1 MFCVEC
7 GAEGPV
13 YEGLCANCFR
23 KRHPIVAPVEF
34 IDVPRCQSCGSYRLR
49 SGWTKADRDLVI
61 PQLLREAMPPLAPYE
76 RLSFTH
82 VAREEDANNLSVRV
96 KAAGRF
102 QELTAVQDFQVRIRI
117 KPSYCDACQKQR
129 GRYYEGILQVRGEDR
144 ELAPREVRA
153 ARTFVA
159 ARIDR
164 SEDPEAFVS
173 RIEEVH
179 GDLDFYVST
188 NALAKGLARD
198 LAGAFG
204 GTVTASP
211 KLFGQRQGREVYRV
225 TALVRLPA
233 FQKGDVVRHKGAVAE
248 VTSVRPFVVLRDLAT
263 GESSRFKPKD
273 VRGASRR
280 RLDLG
285 GRVPV
290 ESPARG
296 LEGLMGAE
304 ALTAQMT
311 VALGCRALDDLLGG
325 GVEEG
330 CITLLHGEAGS
341 GKTNFCLQLARNVV
355 RAGHKVIY
363 IDTEGVSLERLRQ
376 ICGDDFEVVAKN
388 ILFSEP
394 YSFEEQ
400 EKFIEKAVKLSEGNR
415 EVGLIVI
422 DSITMHY
429 RLTMRDETRREER
442 YGLTRQIAKLLRVS
456 RERGIPVVV
465 TSQVYTD
472 IDTGAYMPLG
482 GHMLSHNAKTIVR
495 FERTGPSTR
504 TAVLDKHRHREEG
517 TRATFRITGQGLE
530 D

>member
-179 GDLDFYVST
+179 GGLDFYVST

-233 FQKGDVVRHKGAVAE
+233 FQKGDVVRHKGAVE
-248 VTSVRPFVVLRDLAT
+248 PWTSSWA
-263 GESSRFKPKD
+263 GESRRDASPSSMER
-273 VRGASRR
+273 RGAARRTSACSSR
-280 RLDLG
+280 G
-285 GRVPV
+285 T
-290 ESPARG
+290 SSAR
-296 LEGLMGAE
+296 
-304 ALTAQMT
+304 
-311 VALGCRALDDLLGG
+311 
-325 GVEEG
+325 
-330 CITLLHGEAGS
+330 
-341 GKTNFCLQLARNVV
+341 
-355 RAGHKVIY
+355 
-363 IDTEGVSLERLRQ
+363 DTR
-376 ICGDDFEVVAKN
+376 
-388 ILFSEP
+388 
-394 YSFEEQ
+394 
-400 EKFIEKAVKLSEGNR
+400 
-415 EVGLIVI
+415 
-422 DSITMHY
+422 
-429 RLTMRDETRREER
+429 
-442 YGLTRQIAKLLRVS
+442 
-456 RERGIPVVV
+456 
-465 TSQVYTD
+465 
-472 IDTGAYMPLG
+472 
-482 GHMLSHNAKTIVR
+482 
-495 FERTGPSTR
+495 
-504 TAVLDKHRHREEG
+504 
-517 TRATFRITGQGLE
+517 
-530 D
+530 